1 MSLLRSLPNG
11 FLRATHSCGL
21 SQMPSLVDSLH
32 KPPERQRTI
41 MPTVTRENL
50 GEHRDSHTKNN
61 SWWLSDVR
69 GIPLT
74 RVCEDCIDAAK
85 STYKPEVLGEGE
97 GRYEDAVEDQIED
110 DY

>member
-1 MSLLRSLPNG
+1 MPDTRLLALTSSG
-11 FLRATHSCGL
+11 FALRPINRIH
-21 SQMPSLVDSLH
+21 PSGYA
-32 KPPERQRTI
+32 

-50 GEHRDSHTKNN
+50 GEHRDLHTKNN